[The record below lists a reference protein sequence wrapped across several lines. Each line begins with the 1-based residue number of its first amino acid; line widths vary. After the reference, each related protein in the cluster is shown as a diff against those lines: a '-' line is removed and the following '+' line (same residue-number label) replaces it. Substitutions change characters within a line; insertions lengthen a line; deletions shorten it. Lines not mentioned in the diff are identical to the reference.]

1 MELLN
6 QDFLENI
13 LKRYDSLKPIGWM
26 SRVKTE
32 LGEGFVVGYSDL
44 SQIYKLEG
52 CVLVSNF
59 KFPEYYV
66 LLDKIILNPETQ
78 EKQRAHFFKKEDVK
92 FIMTF
97 NDWIEERNNK
107 VKDYFDNIKM
117 DRKAYKQKLMN
128 KMTNLI
134 NEGKMDSSGL
144 LQYKQNAQEKQE
156 PSELMPSETERPLA
170 NAEKLYPKDEVK
182 DLINNQ
188 SEYNSNLVE
197 AIVKADEL
205 INESIEIEVK
215 QTPKPKP
222 KKKGKQSYEGP
233 SLFG

>member
-1 MELLN
+1 MELIN
-6 QDFLENI
+6 QEFLENV

-32 LGEGFVVGYSDL
+32 LGEGFVVGYSDF

-52 CVLVSNF
+52 CVLASNF

-78 EKQRAHFFKKEDVK
+78 ENQRAHLFKKEDVK
-92 FIMTF
+92 FIKSF
-97 NDWIEERNNK
+97 NDWVEERDNQ

-156 PSELMPSETERPLA
+156 PAEEPSELMPSERVRPLA
-170 NAEKLYPKDEVK
+170 GEEKPLSDT
-182 DLINNQ
+182 
-188 SEYNSNLVE
+188 VE
-197 AIVKADEL
+197 AIVEADKL
-205 INESIEIEVK
+205 IKESIEIEVT
-215 QTPKPKP
+215 QPTNLKPKP
-222 KKKGKQSYEGP
+222 KTKKNVKREYSEPG
-233 SLFG
+233 LFS